1 MLSLGQYRNRLLQ
14 SGRCSAF
21 GMYFAIHFAHEAAKV
36 YREIDRFL
44 FFVQPRSRGKVQ
56 THDFALLLRFCAFAK
71 CHSIEDAKSNRA
83 HSMILKT
90 N

>member
-1 MLSLGQYRNRLLQ
+1 MLPLVQYRNRLLQ
-14 SGRCSAF
+14 SGKRSEF
-21 GMYFAIHFAHEAAKV
+21 GMYFAIHFAPETAKV
-36 YREIDRFL
+36 YHEIDTFL

-71 CHSIEDAKSNRA
+71 WHSIEDAKSNRA
-83 HSMILKT
+83 YSMTLKT